1 MSCAAAK
8 NVSTLYG
15 LRFIIG
21 LLEASAYPS
30 LIWLLGSWYGPQE
43 LGKRVILLQSS
54 SSAAYMFSGYLQ
66 TAVHSG
72 LNGRGGLAGWAWLFI
87 MDGWVIVAS
96 FENIAYLQCH
106 LPTNRHR
113 GLLLHPRLPRQD
125 QPSIS
130 LVFQQAR
137 PRDRARAYRA
147 FQPHSCSRIQPR
159 RLQGHLLHLAPG
171 ASRNPAQELQLTRST
186 PSSSPTP
193 AKSLDSARTPT

>member
-87 MDGWVIVAS
+87 MDGCVVVVCLRLALIFSVICLP
-96 FENIAYLQCH
+96 IAIAGYFCIPDSPDRINPRSRWYFNKRDLEIAQERIERFNRIPARGFNLADFKAIFSTW
-106 LPTNRHR
+106 LPVRHAT
-113 GLLLHPRLPRQD
+113 LTK
-125 QPSIS
+125 
-130 LVFQQAR
+130 
-137 PRDRARAYRA
+137 
-147 FQPHSCSRIQPR
+147 SCS
-159 RLQGHLLHLAPG
+159 
-171 ASRNPAQELQLTRST
+171 
-186 PSSSPTP
+186 
-193 AKSLDSARTPT
+193 